1 MPMKS
6 WLDETP
12 KEKGEKEKEIKRK
25 WGREGGEGTW
35 RQKKRRH
42 FSFKEPLA
50 RVPGLAEAWWQTRV
64 CTLGEEGQKE
74 VTRQRQ
80 P

>member
-1 MPMKS
+1 M
-6 WLDETP
+6 ET
-12 KEKGEKEKEIKRK
+12 
-25 WGREGGEGTW
+25 
-35 RQKKRRH
+35 KKRRH